1 MTITLKDFRVSAGNR
16 LLVEVP
22 EMALEPGALTGLT
35 GPSRSGK
42 SVLCQTLVGLAD
54 PNWTVSGA
62 CTRDGEELLK
72 AGRVHMKPG
81 KDACWIG
88 ADPRS
93 LLDPLQRC
101 GRQLIDA
108 YRASHKGASAST
120 AEAASQAMLVE
131 LGIDD
136 PVRRM
141 RNYPHEIS
149 GGMAQRVVIA
159 AALLTDAR
167 LVVLDDALVGL
178 DATLEMQIASLVRS
192 TALEADRVVVFAS
205 HDPLLVEHVSD
216 VVYMFAEGCARSSGE
231 VPDLWREYVA
241 LVSLEDLPEG
251 IDCEQ
256 SA

>member
-1 MTITLKDFRVSAGNR
+1 VTIKLKDFRVRAGDR

-22 EMALEPGALTGLT
+22 EMTLEPGAITGLT
-35 GPSRSGK
+35 GPSQSGK

-54 PNWTVSGA
+54 PNWTISGV

-72 AGRVHMKPG
+72 AGRLQVKPG

-101 GRQLIDA
+101 GRQLVDA

-120 AEAASQAMLVE
+120 AETASRAMLVE

-178 DATLEMQIASLVRS
+178 DATLEMQIAGLVRN
-192 TALEADRVVVFAS
+192 TAVEAGRVVVFAS
-205 HDPLLVEHVSD
+205 HDPLLGEHVSD
-216 VVYMFAEGCARSSGE
+216 TVYLFVKGCARPAGE
-231 VPDLWREYVA
+231 VPDQWREYVA
-241 LVSLEDLPEG
+241 LVSLEDLSGG
-251 IDCEQ
+251 IDSER